1 MKFVDEA
8 VIDIAA
14 GNGGAGCMSFRREKC
29 IPFGGPNGGN
39 GGKGGSIWFVG
50 DRNLNTLIDYRYA
63 RRHEARNG
71 ESGRGSDQF
80 GAASDDIV
88 LRVPVGTIIKD
99 FETDQILAELIEPDV
114 PVLLCKGG
122 DGGFGNLHY
131 KTSTNRAPRQH
142 TPGWPGEEKKV
153 RLELRVLADVGLLGM
168 PNAGKSTLITA
179 ISNARP
185 KIADYPFTTL
195 HPNLGVVR
203 VGPEKSFVVA
213 DIPGLIEGA
222 AEGAGLGHQFLRHLQ
237 RTRLLLHVIDMAPF
251 DDVDPVQQAKALA
264 LELKKYDPELAAKP
278 RWLVL
283 NKLDMVP
290 VDERAARVKDIVKR
304 LKWKGPVF
312 EISALA
318 REGLQPM
325 LHAIYEHVHAQVVQ
339 PAPPVDPRFD
349 ESAQV
354 GVSPVA
360 NEPVKAAKSTKS
372 AKAARADDDEP
383 VDPRFAPIDPEFE
396 TELAA
401 PAAPIAPARRRSR
414 AS

>member
-39 GGKGGSIWFVG
+39 GGKGGSVWFVA
-50 DRNLNTLIDYRYA
+50 DRNLNTLIDYRYN

-71 ESGRGSDQF
+71 EAGRGSDQF
-80 GAASDDIV
+80 GAAADDIV
-88 LRVPVGTIIKD
+88 LRVPVGTMVKD

-122 DGGFGNLHY
+122 DGGFGNLHF
-131 KTSTNRAPRQH
+131 KTSTNRAPRQK
-142 TPGWPGEEKKV
+142 TPGWPGEQKKV

-203 VGPEKSFVVA
+203 VAPEKSFVVA

-237 RTRLLLHVIDMAPF
+237 RTRLLLHVIDAAPVS
-251 DDVDPVQQAKALA
+251 DSVDPVKEAKALA
-264 LELKKYDPELAAKP
+264 KELEKYDPELAAKP

-290 VDERAARVKDIVKR
+290 AQERAARCKDIVKR

-325 LHAIYEHVHAQVVQ
+325 LHAIYEHVRAQVEQ
-339 PAPPVDPRFD
+339 PAPPVDPRF
-349 ESAQV
+349 EAPAASAPAV
-354 GVSPVA
+354 EETVRPVRA
-360 NEPVKAAKSTKS
+360 AKKVAKVAKSTK
-372 AKAARADDDEP
+372 ADNDEP
-383 VDPRFAPIDPEFE
+383 VDPRFAPIEPEPDE
-396 TELAA
+396 APA
-401 PAAPIAPARRRSR
+401 PAAPVRRRTR
-414 AS
+414 AA

>member
-339 PAPPVDPRFD
+339 PAPPVDPRFG
-349 ESAQV
+349 EGAQV
-354 GVSPVA
+354 GAPQVA
-360 NEPVKAAKSTKS
+360 AEPVMAAKTTKS
-372 AKAARADDDEP
+372 AKGARADDDEP
-383 VDPRFAPIDPEFE
+383 VDPRFAPIPPELE

-401 PAAPIAPARRRSR
+401 PVAPVRRRSR
-414 AS
+414 AA

>member
-39 GGKGGSIWFVG
+39 GGKGGSILFIG

-71 ESGRGSDQF
+71 EAGRGSDQF
-80 GAASDDIV
+80 GAASEDIV

-142 TPGWPGEEKKV
+142 TPGWPGEQKKV

-251 DDVDPVQQAKALA
+251 DDVDPVQQAKALV

-290 VDERAARVKDIVKR
+290 MEDRAARVKDIVKR

-325 LHAIYEHVHAQVVQ
+325 LHAIFEHVHAQVEQ
-339 PAPPVDPRFD
+339 PAPPVDPRF
-349 ESAQV
+349 EAEAAAAA
-354 GVSPVA
+354 PV
-360 NEPVKAAKSTKS
+360 V
-372 AKAARADDDEP
+372 DEP
-383 VDPRFAPIDPEFE
+383 VRPVRAAKKVAKPAKADNDEPIDPRFAPIEPEPE
-396 TELAA
+396 LEAELAA
-401 PAAPIAPARRRSR
+401 PVAPARRRTR
-414 AS
+414 AA